1 MEIGSRIG
9 PYEIRQ
15 PLGEGG
21 MAQVWKAWHLSLHR
35 FEALKIPTPHMAGG
49 EGKGPWPGDER
60 AFIARFLH
68 EARIAAGLR
77 HPHIATIYGVSEA
90 DAPQPFFAME
100 LVEGGD
106 LAVLLRAHGRMSL
119 EYALPILEAIASALD
134 YAHGQGV
141 IHRDI
146 KPANIL
152 LEATPHGWSPK
163 VVDFGIAHA
172 RHAQAEHAQAERAEE
187 NAQSARAPV
196 EEEVL
201 LPLDADGGIVGTPEY
216 MSPEQA
222 GSGEEVGPR
231 SDIYSLGVVAFEMLC
246 GRPPFA
252 AQGDASPVSILAQH
266 LSAPPPRPSA
276 WHPELP
282 SALDEA
288 LSRALAK
295 SPDERPAS
303 GGEFVQAL
311 RSAQGPRLTSE
322 APART
327 WGQDDASL
335 AVATLST
342 AGSEPAASTYT
353 GLVSPTLVQASGARP
368 LMRKKSAPRWLTP
381 VSAVGV
387 LCLGAALLG
396 ARLSR
401 TPPIAS
407 PVSTSAPVV
416 VEETAPTLVP
426 TERPTAL
433 PRELPT
439 TGATST
445 TGATALPEKTGA
457 RAGDAERLARAENTA
472 QRARRVK
479 LNVIE
484 SLLLLRK
491 RQEQALLRPSEAE
504 TSRRELAAR
513 LQQAL
518 SLCEQALKL
527 DPDNETAWEQKA
539 ALLFLLGRFEEAL
552 AVAKQG
558 LQKFPDNRDLQ
569 DARDKAAGR
578 LNRPPQNRA

>member
-1 MEIGSRIG
+1 MEIGSRVG

-35 FEALKIPTPHMAGG
+35 FEALKLPKPYLA
-49 EGKGPWPGDER
+49 EGQGMGREPGDER

-119 EYALPILEAIASALD
+119 QQALPILEAIAQALD
-134 YAHGQGV
+134 YAHGHGV

-146 KPANIL
+146 KPANVL

-172 RHAQAEHAQAERAEE
+172 RHAQAEHAPSEQ
-187 NAQSARAPV
+187 
-196 EEEVL
+196 EVL
-201 LPLDADGGIVGTPEY
+201 LRPDAEGSIVGTPEY

-252 AQGDASPVSILAQH
+252 ALGDFGPISILAQH
-266 LSAPPPRPSA
+266 LSDLPPRPSD

-282 SALDEA
+282 AALDEA
-288 LSRALAK
+288 LGRALAK
-295 SPDERPAS
+295 SPQQRPAS
-303 GGEFVQAL
+303 GEEFVRAL
-311 RSAQGPRLTSE
+311 RAAQEPGLSAPE
-322 APART
+322 PAST
-327 WGQDDASL
+327 WGPHDALL
-335 AVATLST
+335 AAATASA

-353 GLVSPTLVQASGARP
+353 GPASPTLVQASASPVAQASGAKP
-368 LMRKKSAPRWLTP
+368 LARKKPAAHWLAP
-381 VSAVGV
+381 VSVAAA
-387 LCLGAALLG
+387 LCLAAALLG
-396 ARLSR
+396 ARLSH
-401 TPPIAS
+401 TGPAAS
-407 PVSTSAPVV
+407 PASTSGAASAPAAA
-416 VEETAPTLVP
+416 EETAPASL
-426 TERPTAL
+426 PTAL
-433 PRELPT
+433 PSELPT
-439 TGATST
+439 ALP
-445 TGATALPEKTGA
+445 AELPTALPEKTGA
-457 RAGDAERLARAENTA
+457 RAGDAERLARAESTA

-491 RQEQALLRPSEAE
+491 RQQQNLLRPSEAAA
-504 TSRRELAAR
+504 SRRKLAAR
-513 LQQAL
+513 LRQAL
-518 SLCEQALKL
+518 LLCAQALKL

-539 ALLFLLGRFEEAL
+539 ALLFLMGRFEEAL
-552 AVAKQG
+552 AVARQG

-569 DARDKAAGR
+569 DARDKAGAR
-578 LNRPPQNRA
+578 LNSLNLSPQGQA